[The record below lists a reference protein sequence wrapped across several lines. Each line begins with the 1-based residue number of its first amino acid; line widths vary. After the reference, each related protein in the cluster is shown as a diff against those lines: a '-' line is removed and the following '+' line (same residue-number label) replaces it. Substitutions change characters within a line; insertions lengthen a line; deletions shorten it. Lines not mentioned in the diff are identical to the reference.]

1 MFVAEQCNS
10 ASSVCVSPKRAERC
24 CLRRSRLNERI
35 TVRVSLGGPDLRDL
49 VRARCSATLRRR
61 KQRAADG
68 GRNCA
73 CCCDGGLGVVVLN
86 LYRLR

>member
-1 MFVAEQCNS
+1 MFVAEQYNS

-24 CLRRSRLNERI
+24 CSRRSRLNERI

-61 KQRAADG
+61 KQRRG
-68 GRNCA
+68 WWKELR
-73 CCCDGGLGVVVLN
+73 VLLRWRSRRRRSN